1 MKVWDLIEST
11 IEAEFNLLSD
21 KDQKAVAKKTND
33 SFDGIRATKN
43 QVLSSLVSRSD
54 RSSKIRVLI
63 AEDTYLQ
70 LALLGYILT
79 HEISTERLD

>member
-1 MKVWDLIEST
+1 
-11 IEAEFNLLSD
+11 
-21 KDQKAVAKKTND
+21 
-33 SFDGIRATKN
+33 
-43 QVLSSLVSRSD
+43 VLSSLVSRSD

-79 HEISTERLD
+79 HEISTERLDQTLTANGAEAILELV